1 MCVEVEGSAR
11 TKTVERVSGNGNF
24 EQTYFR
30 TALLLDLSLISPIRY
45 MKNAANFGKIS
56 RSKKLQTQGQCQIEF
71 FFIYGTILCDQPS
84 IIKIETACTTFG
96 HEIIN
101 WLLLNQTQQNTLIKS
116 RKCFF
121 SIYSYFKWFLVGKDI
136 FSITVVHPI
145 KVLNRR
151 TVTSYSFFLSRLLGY
166 NKSVISIFLS
176 TNEAD
181 LKKHYTNKKKERGFY

>member
-1 MCVEVEGSAR
+1 MPQILEKYPEVRNCRHQGNA
-11 TKTVERVSGNGNF
+11 KLNFFLFMERFCTTN
-24 EQTYFR
+24 
-30 TALLLDLSLISPIRY
+30 
-45 MKNAANFGKIS
+45 
-56 RSKKLQTQGQCQIEF
+56 
-71 FFIYGTILCDQPS
+71 

-151 TVTSYSFFLSRLLGY
+151 TVTTYSFFLSRLLGY
-166 NKSVISIFLS
+166 NKSVMSIFLS

>member
-1 MCVEVEGSAR
+1 MEVEGSAR
-11 TKTVERVSGNGNF
+11 TKIVERVSGNGNF

-96 HEIIN
+96 HKIIN

-136 FSITVVHPI
+136 FSIMVVHPI
-145 KVLNRR
+145 KPQDRHLILLFSKPIV
-151 TVTSYSFFLSRLLGY
+151 RL
-166 NKSVISIFLS
+166 
-176 TNEAD
+176 
-181 LKKHYTNKKKERGFY
+181 

>member
-1 MCVEVEGSAR
+1 MEVEGSAR
-11 TKTVERVSGNGNF
+11 TKIGERVSGNGNF

-101 WLLLNQTQQNTLIKS
+101 WLLLSHGNV
-116 RKCFF
+116 
-121 SIYSYFKWFLVGKDI
+121 FLV
-136 FSITVVHPI
+136 SIVI
-145 KVLNRR
+145 
-151 TVTSYSFFLSRLLGY
+151 LSDFWSEKIYFQERLY
-166 NKSVISIFLS
+166 
-176 TNEAD
+176 TP
-181 LKKHYTNKKKERGFY
+181 LKC